1 MSDGLIKTVQGDLE
15 RVLFDE
21 PTILRRLDEMAAQF
35 VVGYRL
41 DYNER
46 YRNLPCIDVLRKELV
61 K

>member
-1 MSDGLIKTVQGDLE
+1 VQGDLE

-21 PTILRRLDEMAAQF
+21 PAILRRHDEIAAQF
-35 VVGYRL
+35 VVGYGL

-46 YRNLPCIDVLRKELV
+46 YPNLPCIGVLRKEPV